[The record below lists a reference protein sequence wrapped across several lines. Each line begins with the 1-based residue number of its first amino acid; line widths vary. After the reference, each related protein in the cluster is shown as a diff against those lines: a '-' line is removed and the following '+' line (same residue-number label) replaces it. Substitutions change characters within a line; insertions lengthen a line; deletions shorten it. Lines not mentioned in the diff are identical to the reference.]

1 MLHLFHIKT
10 NAIPHA
16 SHIFFILDKPANSCY
31 FPPYFMTNGRIK
43 MQTIIEKLNE
53 IFTQSFSNAGYDAD
67 LGRVVVSARPD
78 LCQFQVN
85 GAMSAA
91 KKYRKA
97 PLMIA
102 NDVLA
107 NIPANNILEE
117 VNVVAPGFINIKV
130 KDNFIYNFLDE
141 MANTTNCGFTPIENP
156 KTVVIDYGGPN
167 VAKPLHVGHLRS
179 AVIGEAL
186 KRMNRF
192 AGNKVIADAHLG
204 DFGLQMGLIIHE
216 LSCRQPSLPYFAEN
230 YTGEYPTEAPFSLKD
245 LEEIYPFASA
255 KSKEDEEYLT
265 AARNATK
272 DLQSGRRGYRALWQ
286 HIMTVSLK
294 DLKRNYNRL
303 DVDFDLWQGE
313 SDAEPYIPAM
323 VQMMKDKGFAYESE
337 GALVVDVKEET
348 DNAPI
353 PPCIILKSDGSAIY
367 ETTDLATLV
376 EREEKFHPDRVMYVV
391 DKRQVLHFERV
402 FRCAKKTGVTRAETE
417 LSFIGFGT
425 VNGKDGKP
433 FKTRAGGT
441 MKLSELLDT
450 VENKVAIKGEE
461 NIATDELTKLKQTI
475 GLAAIK
481 YGDLMNPCESNYIF
495 DIDKFASFE
504 GNTGPYIL
512 YTMVRIKSILAKL
525 AEQKPEICNNQSANH
540 SFPENNENFSCDSER
555 ELALTLTRFSHT
567 LHEAVKKDAPSIL
580 CSYIYEISNKFNAF
594 YHDKKILAETD
605 ETVLRSLVALITLTL
620 NVLNINI
627 TLLGFTAPEK
637 M

>member
-1 MLHLFHIKT
+1 
-10 NAIPHA
+10 
-16 SHIFFILDKPANSCY
+16 
-31 FPPYFMTNGRIK
+31 
-43 MQTIIEKLNE
+43 MQTIIETLNK
-53 IFTQSFSNAGYDAD
+53 IFTESFKNAGYDAD

-91 KKYRKA
+91 KQYRKA

-102 NDVLA
+102 NDVLQ
-107 NIPANNILEE
+107 NIPANDILDE
-117 VNVVAPGFINIKV
+117 VNVVVPGFINIKV
-130 KDNFIYNFLDE
+130 KDAFISRYMSE
-141 MANTTNCGFTPIENP
+141 MAAAENCGFAKLENP

-216 LSCRQPSLPYFAEN
+216 LSCRQPDLPYFDESYA
-230 YTGEYPTEAPFSLKD
+230 GEYPKDAPFSLKD

-265 AARNATK
+265 AARAATK
-272 DLQSGRRGYRALWQ
+272 DLQAGRRGYRALWQ
-286 HIMTVSLK
+286 HIMAVSLQ
-294 DLKRNYNRL
+294 DLKRNYSRL

-402 FRCAKKTGVTRAETE
+402 FRCAKKTGVTRPETE

-450 VENKVAIKGEE
+450 VEEKVMIKGEE
-461 NIATDELTKLKQTI
+461 SIPADELQTLKQTI

-525 AEQKPEICNNQSANH
+525 AANKPALFSTAGGKFCNTSRGNLPLQGQSPFTA
-540 SFPENNENFSCDSER
+540 FSCDSGR

-567 LHEAVKKDAPSIL
+567 VHEAVKKDAPSIL
-580 CSYIYEISNKFNAF
+580 CSYIYEIANKFNVF
-594 YHDKKILAETD
+594 YHDKKILAEED
-605 ETVLRSLVALITLTL
+605 ETILRSLVALITLAL
-620 NVLNINI
+620 RVLEINI
-627 TLLGFTAPEK
+627 TLLGFKAPEK

>member
-1 MLHLFHIKT
+1 
-10 NAIPHA
+10 
-16 SHIFFILDKPANSCY
+16 
-31 FPPYFMTNGRIK
+31 
-43 MQTIIEKLNE
+43 MQTIIETLNK
-53 IFTQSFSNAGYDAD
+53 IFTESFKNAGYDAD

-91 KKYRKA
+91 KQYRKA

-102 NDVLA
+102 NDVLG
-107 NIPANNILEE
+107 NIPENNILDE

-130 KDNFIYNFLDE
+130 KDAFISQYLSE
-141 MANTTNCGFTPIENP
+141 MAAAENCGFAKLENP
-156 KTVVIDYGGPN
+156 DTVVIDYGGPN

-216 LSCRQPSLPYFAEN
+216 LSCRQPNLPYFDESH
-230 YTGEYPTEAPFSLKD
+230 TGEYPQNAPFSLKD
-245 LEEIYPFASA
+245 LEEIYPYASA
-255 KSKEDEEYLT
+255 KSKEDEDYLT

-286 HIMTVSLK
+286 HIMSVSLQ
-294 DLKRNYNRL
+294 DLKRNYSRL

-323 VQMMKDKGFAYESE
+323 VQMMKDKGYACESE

-402 FRCAKKTGVTRAETE
+402 FRCAKKTGVTRPETA

-450 VENKVAIKGEE
+450 VEEKVTIKGEE
-461 NIATDELTKLKQTI
+461 NIPADELLKLKQTI

-481 YGDLMNPCESNYIF
+481 YGDLMNPIESNYIF

-525 AEQKPEICNNQSANH
+525 AAKNASHCEAPSFSVSHCEAPSFSVSHCEACNASRGNLPLQGQSP
-540 SFPENNENFSCDSER
+540 FTTFTTDSER
-555 ELALTLTRFSHT
+555 ELALTLIRFSHT

-580 CSYIYEISNKFNAF
+580 CSYIYEIANKFNVF
-594 YHDKKILAETD
+594 YHDKKILAEEN
-605 ETVLRSLVALITLTL
+605 ETILHSLVALITLAL
-620 NVLNINI
+620 RVLEINI
-627 TLLGFTAPEK
+627 TLLGFKAPEK